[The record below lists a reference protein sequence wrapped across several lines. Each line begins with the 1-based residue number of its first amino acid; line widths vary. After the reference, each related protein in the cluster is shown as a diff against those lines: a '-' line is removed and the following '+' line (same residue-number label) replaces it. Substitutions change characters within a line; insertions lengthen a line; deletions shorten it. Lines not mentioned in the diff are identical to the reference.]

1 MDLFDFIKL
10 KQELFKQ
17 EKYESLNHTEKRDKK
32 QKLYQELCF
41 AKAEKLYG
49 FILRDL
55 RNGNSSYW
63 CPDDFIM
70 HESDNCDMV
79 LLDEEPANI
88 CNKLLNE
95 RLSDF
100 DFKYKYNKIFG
111 QDTPNFYKWEWSL
124 KNKNNKCKNTSN
136 NSKNSCQFEDS
147 KYKNSCN
154 FGNSK
159 YKNSYQFGDNKCCNF
174 GDSKYKNSC
183 NFGDSKCCNFG
194 DSKYKNSC

>member
-55 RNGNSSYW
+55 RNGHSSYC
-63 CPDDFIM
+63 CPD
-70 HESDNCDMV
+70 NVVYDMM
-79 LLDEEPANI
+79 LLDEEPAKI

-124 KNKNNKCKNTSN
+124 KNKND
-136 NSKNSCQFEDS
+136 Q
-147 KYKNSCN
+147 
-154 FGNSK
+154 
-159 YKNSYQFGDNKCCNF
+159 
-174 GDSKYKNSC
+174 
-183 NFGDSKCCNFG
+183 
-194 DSKYKNSC
+194 

>member
-55 RNGNSSYW
+55 RNGNSSYY
-63 CPDDFIM
+63 CPDKFIM
-70 HESDNCDMV
+70 HESDNCDMM
-79 LLDEEPANI
+79 LLDEEPAKI

-100 DFKYKYNKIFG
+100 DFKYKYNNNF
-111 QDTPNFYKWEWSL
+111 TPNFYIWEWSL
-124 KNKNNKCKNTSN
+124 KNKITNK
-136 NSKNSCQFEDS
+136 
-147 KYKNSCN
+147 
-154 FGNSK
+154 
-159 YKNSYQFGDNKCCNF
+159 
-174 GDSKYKNSC
+174 
-183 NFGDSKCCNFG
+183 
-194 DSKYKNSC
+194 